1 MKPVS
6 AFFLANL
13 IYFLFPLINT
23 FTTNLSIQMEA
34 FSYSPLAKEWVMETI
49 QERNITLEEYAS
61 VYNLKT
67 TELSKLLIVIMASMV
82 GLLMWPIH
90 IGSKH
95 HLLADHITLGQEVVT
110 FILIACLQGMGVLF
124 VLLSPLG
131 LNLFSDAVLTTVSCM
146 LLLYFFARAE
156 KTFYGFKGV
165 RLVINSILDL
175 TAVIISLSLYRAL
188 LFFITFWSI

>member
-1 MKPVS
+1 
-6 AFFLANL
+6 
-13 IYFLFPLINT
+13 
-23 FTTNLSIQMEA
+23 
-34 FSYSPLAKEWVMETI
+34 
-49 QERNITLEEYAS
+49 
-61 VYNLKT
+61 
-67 TELSKLLIVIMASMV
+67 
-82 GLLMWPIH
+82 
-90 IGSKH
+90 
-95 HLLADHITLGQEVVT
+95 LLADHITLGQEVVT